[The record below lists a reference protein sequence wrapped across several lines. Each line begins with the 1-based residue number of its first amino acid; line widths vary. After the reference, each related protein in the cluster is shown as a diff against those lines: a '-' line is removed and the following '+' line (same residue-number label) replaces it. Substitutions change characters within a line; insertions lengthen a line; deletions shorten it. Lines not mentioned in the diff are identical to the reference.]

1 MTEIKEMEKYETK
14 PLPEYVNKPI
24 FANVGRVVLGLI
36 ATTAATAT
44 YTMVPSELNGIL
56 LTGALGLTLSA
67 MVVTADSLPNKEE
80 IKTK

>member
-1 MTEIKEMEKYETK
+1 MMERKEMDLHGDHK
-14 PLPEYVNKPI
+14 LPDYVNKPL
-24 FANVGRVVLGLI
+24 FTNVGKVVLGLI